1 MCRENLETEDEP
13 EQDDREEENS
23 NDDLDSLGNE
33 SDRCHSAG
41 LKWSAK
47 KSFQNPERGSNGY
60 HSIESKHKLLTPISL
75 GDAITGVIQVI
86 EGNIKDL
93 KFNHE
98 NTVNQLR
105 TEQEVRFTSFSKD
118 QEENIRKISKNI
130 AETELETRDHI

>member
-1 MCRENLETEDEP
+1 MNGEHLETEDEP
-13 EQDDREEENS
+13 EQDDKEEENS

-33 SDRCHSAG
+33 SDRCPSAG
-41 LKWSAK
+41 LKWSSK
-47 KSFQNPERGSNGY
+47 KSFQNLERGLNGY